1 MFVFDFR
8 LVGIVYCMLFILF
21 LAAALSLLTYGA
33 EACYLYRHVL
43 ISNITFFIFRGR
55 VLKNMLEVRNVF
67 NECREINSL
76 TWNPSEGHSAM
87 DMEVLYISSL
97 EFDKTAEIKIK
108 SNRYSTKLLTI
119 LI

>member
-1 MFVFDFR
+1 MNSVDNTKRPCIHPYFV
-8 LVGIVYCMLFILF
+8 
-21 LAAALSLLTYGA
+21 SET
-33 EACYLYRHVL
+33 
-43 ISNITFFIFRGR
+43 
-55 VLKNMLEVRNVF
+55 KKEVRNVF
-67 NECREINSL
+67 NECREINSP

-108 SNRYSTKLLTI
+108 SNRYSIKLLTI

>member
-33 EACYLYRHVL
+33 ETCYLYWHVL

-55 VLKNMLEVRNVF
+55 ALKNML
-67 NECREINSL
+67 
-76 TWNPSEGHSAM
+76 
-87 DMEVLYISSL
+87 
-97 EFDKTAEIKIK
+97 DKRK
-108 SNRYSTKLLTI
+108 
-119 LI
+119 